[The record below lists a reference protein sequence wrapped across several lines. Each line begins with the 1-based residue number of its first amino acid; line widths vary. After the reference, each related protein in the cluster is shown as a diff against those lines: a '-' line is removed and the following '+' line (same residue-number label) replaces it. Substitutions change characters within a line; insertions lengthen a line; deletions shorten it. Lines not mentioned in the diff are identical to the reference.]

1 MKKLIVTTILATL
14 VSFNTF
20 AADKK
25 TETPATTTQQS
36 MKKAPDFTL
45 TSQDGKTHSLKDFK
59 GKIVVLEW
67 FNNDCPFIVKHYVT
81 QNMQKLQEKYIKEG
95 VVWLS
100 ISSTKEGSALTTAQ
114 AKEIFSATKSHAT
127 ALLLDTKG
135 DTARA
140 YEAKTTPHMFIIDKD
155 GNIAYD
161 GAIDDQPTPRKDS
174 VKGAK
179 NYVAEN
185 LDILLGKDP
194 KKTKIEV
201 SHNKAYGC
209 SVKI

>member
-1 MKKLIVTTILATL
+1 MKKIILSAIFAALI
-14 VSFNTF
+14 SFNSF
-20 AADKK
+20 AAD
-25 TETPATTTQQS
+25 A
-36 MKKAPDFTL
+36 KKAPEFSL
-45 TSQDGKTHSLKDFK
+45 TGQDGKTYALKDYK

-67 FNNDCPFIVKHYVT
+67 FNNDCPFIVKHYST
-81 QNMQKLQEKYIKEG
+81 QNMQKLQEKYTKEG
-95 VVWLS
+95 VVWLT
-100 ISSTKEGSALTTAQ
+100 ISSTKKENALPQAK
-114 AKEIFSATKSHAT
+114 AKEIYTATKSHAT
-127 ALLLDTKG
+127 ALLLDDNG

-140 YEAKTTPHMFIIDKD
+140 YEAKTTPHMFIIDKE

-174 VKGAK
+174 VAGAK
-179 NYVAEN
+179 NYVAQD

-209 SVKI
+209 SIKI